1 MRRAQALAAIAAIL
15 VPLAAPAAEIP
26 KGSHV
31 LLKML
36 NSVSTRTAAPGNQV
50 YLQTAVPVVADGQ
63 ILVPAGSYVQ
73 GIVSMSKRG
82 GRVSGRAQLAIRLE
96 TLTLPSGKSLHI
108 APRLSQIDSSESGQK
123 VDEKENT
130 VRQASGVG
138 KDAGQIAIMAG
149 SGAAIGALASRTFK
163 GAGIGAGAGT
173 VVGLATA
180 QLTRGADVELPQGS
194 TMDVVFDRDVTIE

>member
-1 MRRAQALAAIAAIL
+1 MNLAKAFVALSAL
-15 VPLAAPAAEIP
+15 LASFGARAAEIP

-31 LLKML
+31 LLKMM
-36 NSVSTRTAAPGNQV
+36 NSVSTRTAVAGSRV
-50 YLQTAVPVVADGQ
+50 YLQTAIPIVADGQ

-73 GIVSMSKRG
+73 GIVSMAKRG

-96 TLTLPSGKSLHI
+96 TLTLPTGTSLHI
-108 APRLSQIDSSESGQK
+108 APRLSSIDSSESGQK
-123 VDEKENT
+123 VEEKENT
-130 VRQASGVG
+130 IEQAPGVG

-149 SGAAIGALASRTFK
+149 SGAAIGGLASRTWK

-180 QLTRGADVELPQGS
+180 LLTRGADVELPQGS